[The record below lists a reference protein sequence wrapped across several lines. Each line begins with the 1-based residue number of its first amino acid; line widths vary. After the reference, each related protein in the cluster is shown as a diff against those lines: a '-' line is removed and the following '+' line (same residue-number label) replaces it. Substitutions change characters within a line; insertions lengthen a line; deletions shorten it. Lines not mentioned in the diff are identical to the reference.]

1 MAKGKYKASA
11 EKRLETETIQQL
23 TRKVQELTEENEK
36 LKQQAVQD
44 SLHHAYQIAEMH
56 EQMTGVTSP
65 RIEQLEQE
73 VLTLKKALRGA

>member
-1 MAKGKYKASA
+1 MARGKHKASA
-11 EKRLETETIQQL
+11 EKRIEAETIAQL

-56 EQMTGVTSP
+56 EQTTGVTSP
-65 RIEQLEQE
+65 RIQELEEE
-73 VLTLKKALRGA
+73 VLRLKRALRGL